1 MNDALEL
8 LCIWLETYQ
17 RQAQKDDAQWRELSE
32 ETEKLMEDF
41 YRLHRRNKVLIHS
54 VNDLVD
60 AYCFLM
66 GHETRQALLLGL
78 QMGAA
83 VGGAG
88 PLRWEP

>member
-8 LCIWLETYQ
+8 LCDWLAACQ
-17 RQAQKDDAQWRELSE
+17 RQAQRDDVQWRELSE
-32 ETEKLMEDF
+32 EAEKLMEDF
-41 YRLHRRNKVLIHS
+41 YRRHRRNKALIHS

-60 AYCFLM
+60 AYCFQM
-66 GHETRQALLLGL
+66 EHETRQALLLGL

-88 PLRWEP
+88 PLRREL

>member
-32 ETEKLMEDF
+32 EAEKLMEDF

-60 AYCFLM
+60 AYCGQM
-66 GHETRQALLLGL
+66 AHETHQALLLGL

-83 VGGAG
+83 VGGVR

>member
-8 LCIWLETYQ
+8 LCNWLETCQ
-17 RQAQKDDAQWRELSE
+17 RQAQKDDAQWRELSAQADA
-32 ETEKLMEDF
+32 LLEDF
-41 YRLHRRNKVLIHS
+41 YRRHRRNKDLIHS
-54 VNDLVD
+54 VN
-60 AYCFLM
+60 
-66 GHETRQALLLGL
+66 ALLDAFWGQMAQESRLALLTGL